1 MATRMYPV
9 VLTEPQR
16 EKLEKISRAK
26 KEERRRVL
34 RAKIILMAASGA
46 TNKEMAEAV
55 KMSVMSMNNTL
66 KKFHKYGIDV
76 ALAAIQRSGRPCVI
90 DESAISWI
98 YSLAKRK
105 PCELA
110 TSDGKAEEP
119 EELEEVE
126 ENKSVEKIKDAEEL
140 WNLRRLQKY
149 VRGHCA

>member
-1 MATRMYPV
+1 
-9 VLTEPQR
+9 
-16 EKLEKISRAK
+16 
-26 KEERRRVL
+26 
-34 RAKIILMAASGA
+34 MAASGA

-55 KMSVMSMNNTL
+55 KMSVMSMNNAL

-76 ALAAIQRSGRPCVI
+76 ALADIQRSGRPCVI
-90 DESAISWI
+90 DEFAISWI

-105 PCELA
+105 PCELT

-149 VRGHCA
+149 VRGHCAQHGHNCLEKISISKLWTIIKQGRKTGRFFIYSPKA